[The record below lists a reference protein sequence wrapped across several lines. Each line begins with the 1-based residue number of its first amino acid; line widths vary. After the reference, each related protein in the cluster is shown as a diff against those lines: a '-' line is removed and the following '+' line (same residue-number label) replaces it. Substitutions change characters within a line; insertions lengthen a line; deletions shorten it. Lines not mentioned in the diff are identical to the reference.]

1 MQSCLDAEDSG
12 DKDSSQAFTVIDP
25 DRGAKGLHKGNGNED
40 MNEGTDLK
48 VISEL
53 SLDNMHDEAG
63 EEVGE
68 SIHLGRRLL
77 FFAVDQGLSWAT
89 RICKGKQGHL
99 VYHREATRSPGW
111 HLTGDSYSGSTQI
124 GQRNA

>member
-1 MQSCLDAEDSG
+1 MRKTL

-53 SLDNMHDEAG
+53 GLGNMHEEEG
-63 EEVGE
+63 EEADG
-68 SIHLGRRLL
+68 SIHLGRGLL
-77 FFAVDQGLSWAT
+77 FFALGQGLS
-89 RICKGKQGHL
+89 
-99 VYHREATRSPGW
+99 
-111 HLTGDSYSGSTQI
+111 
-124 GQRNA
+124 

>member
-1 MQSCLDAEDSG
+1 MAEDSG

-25 DRGAKGLHKGNGNED
+25 DRGAKGLHKGNENEE
-40 MNEGTDLK
+40 MNEGKDRK

-63 EEVGE
+63 EEAGE

-77 FFAVDQGLSWAT
+77 FFAVDQGLSWA
-89 RICKGKQGHL
+89 QGFAK
-99 VYHREATRSPGW
+99 VNEAVSFT
-111 HLTGDSYSGSTQI
+111 TGRPQGAQAGISQAIHTQAAP
-124 GQRNA
+124 R